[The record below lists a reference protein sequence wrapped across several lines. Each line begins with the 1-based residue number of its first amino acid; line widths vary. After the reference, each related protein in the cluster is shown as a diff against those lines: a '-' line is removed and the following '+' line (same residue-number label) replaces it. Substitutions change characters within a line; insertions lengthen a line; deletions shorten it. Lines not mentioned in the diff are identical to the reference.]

1 MNNTLQSIYNSD
13 AIGYFL
19 RDICI
24 RLIRIL
30 YSIIISTICCF
41 EAPMPLL
48 LQSYTLSRFIVDMC
62 AKDLHGVA
70 LFLRN
75 SHSTLVKR
83 LGADLFL
90 WVWTA

>member
-1 MNNTLQSIYNSD
+1 
-13 AIGYFL
+13 
-19 RDICI
+19 
-24 RLIRIL
+24 
-30 YSIIISTICCF
+30 
-41 EAPMPLL
+41 MPLL